1 MTDESKGVQA
11 KLLKTVFYGDESLP
25 THYVN
30 TVNIRSTPEEF
41 FLTLGTAIPLD
52 IIDIKQLEDIESI
65 SAHPLF
71 RCAISRSVMKQLI
84 DLMTNIYENQ
94 TQQIEMFQSPQRKD
108 DDYGDNDSRS
118 SSS

>member
-1 MTDESKGVQA
+1 
-11 KLLKTVFYGDESLP
+11 
-25 THYVN
+25 
-30 TVNIRSTPEEF
+30 
-41 FLTLGTAIPLD
+41 
-52 IIDIKQLEDIESI
+52 
-65 SAHPLF
+65 
-71 RCAISRSVMKQLI
+71 MKQLI